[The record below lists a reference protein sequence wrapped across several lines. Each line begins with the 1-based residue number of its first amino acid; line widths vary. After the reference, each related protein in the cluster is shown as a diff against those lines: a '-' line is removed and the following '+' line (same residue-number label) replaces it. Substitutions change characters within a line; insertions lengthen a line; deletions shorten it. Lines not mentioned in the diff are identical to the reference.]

1 MKIEIDKPLEVSPE
15 EENKLAMH
23 SLYNIVGVITTIL
36 EFFRDILEDKQCLEK
51 SISLCNTILYSFGDG
66 ELTLNT
72 IKNMENYKNII
83 RDDVRER
90 LGKSPD
96 VLQQKLVHEL
106 LENLNNVFNV
116 LDVRIREILARLN
129 AQDPWFLFSIED
141 FKRDI
146 KDVLAAIA
154 KNSMGHFGIVYDVK
168 QQGPNDYFVELTIQS
183 RNGGTILIPAILQ
196 DCFRD
201 IIANAR
207 KYTLPGG
214 KISASLVEDGSQ
226 IVITV
231 SDTGRGIPA
240 NEIANVVD
248 YGRRGTNTLE
258 RETHGGGFGLTKAY
272 YVCKQF
278 KGRMWID
285 SDLGKGTIVTLS
297 IPHAHNGWSQK
308 DV

>member
-1 MKIEIDKPLEVSPE
+1 MKIEIDKPLEVSHE

-23 SLYNIVGVITTIL
+23 SLYNVTGVIITIL
-36 EFFRDILEDKQCLEK
+36 EFLRGILEDKRCLEK
-51 SISLCNTILYSFGDG
+51 SVSLCNSILYSFGDA
-66 ELTLNT
+66 ERTLGT

-83 RDDVRER
+83 RDDVKEAI
-90 LGKSPD
+90 GDSPH
-96 VLQQKLVHEL
+96 VLQQKLIHEL
-106 LENLNNVFNV
+106 LGNLDNVFNV
-116 LDVRIREILARLN
+116 LDVRVREILARLT
-129 AQDPWFLFSIED
+129 AHDSWFLFSI
-141 FKRDI
+141 
-146 KDVLAAIA
+146 KDLKKNIRNVLAAIA
-154 KNSMGHFGIVYDVK
+154 KNSMGRYGIVYDAQ
-168 QQGPNDYFVELTIQS
+168 QQGSNDYLVELCIES
-183 RNGGTILIPAILQ
+183 HDVETILMPAILQ

-214 KISASLVEDGSQ
+214 KIKASLIDDGSQ
-226 IVITV
+226 IVIMV

-285 SDLGKGTIVTLS
+285 SDLGKGTTVTLC
-297 IPHAHNGWSQK
+297 IPHAYTSS
-308 DV
+308 